1 VFFLALVW
9 AVVLSRF
16 AIMRHLAIK
25 TSFDL
30 GFFSQIMWATTRGAL
45 FYQSLMENSTN
56 ALSGHF
62 FPLLIVLAP
71 IYGIWPD
78 ARMLLVLQAVIL
90 ASAAIPLF
98 AFARRRLG
106 SPLALVVV
114 LSYLLSPLPQNI
126 ALADFHEIAL
136 AVPLLMAAGG
146 ALLDKR
152 LRATLIWIALALL
165 VKEEV
170 TLIAAGFSLYM
181 LLIQRRWRAGAFA
194 GIGTVVWAVVLVKW
208 LMPGWSAN
216 GGGSNLAQHYGILG
230 GTPLEILRS
239 IVFRPASVLQVVLTE
254 HKWLFLLQL
263 LAPLAGLPILGLPAL
278 LLALPTLAYL
288 LLGGDTTL
296 VSIRHHY
303 SAALLPFLFLSTAW
317 ALQRLRTWHP
327 AAGRTAAF
335 ALLLATALGLWRWSP
350 LPIGRAYLA
359 SDFVVSSETQATRQ
373 LLSSIPPTASV
384 AADAPFQPW
393 LANRWLLADILTPPF
408 VQFEPPIQPDYVV
421 ARTPGD
427 YAVTDPVYPWLIQ
440 DTGAKLLA
448 VPRFVSVGR
457 APDATEVWK
466 RQGSDRDVMLHR
478 YDASFS
484 RGLTLVAA
492 GTPPEGPAWDGTL
505 IVGKGAVVP
514 IWLAWSAKNRL
525 DQKIAFSLHLV
536 DSQNRIV
543 AQVDQEMGAGRF
555 ATTLWHTWLNNP
567 VLVSEFLLDVPS
579 DIPDGSYTL
588 LAGAFESATITTL
601 VRPDG
606 EAWLTLALVKP
617 SP

>member
-1 VFFLALVW
+1 MLVLALGW
-9 AVVLSRF
+9 AVVLSWF
-16 AIMRHLAIK
+16 AVVRHLAVK
-25 TSFDL
+25 SSFDL
-30 GFFSQIMWATTRGAL
+30 GFFSQIMWATTRGAP
-45 FYQSLMENSTN
+45 FYQTLVEDGTNSLSI
-56 ALSGHF
+56 HF

-136 AVPLLMAAGG
+136 AVPLLMAAGA

-152 LRATLIWIALALL
+152 LRATFIWIALALL

-170 TLIAAGFSLYM
+170 ALIAAGFSLYM
-181 LLIQRRWRAGAFA
+181 LLIQRRWRVGGLA
-194 GIGTVVWAVVLVKW
+194 GIGTAVWIFTLVKW
-208 LMPGWSAN
+208 LMPGWSNN
-216 GGGSNLAQHYGILG
+216 GGGSNFAQHYGALG

-239 IVFRPASVLQVVLTE
+239 IFFRPAAVLQVILTE
-254 HKWLFLLQL
+254 RKGLFLLQL
-263 LAPLAGLPILGLPAL
+263 FAPLAGLPILGLPAV

-288 LLGGDTTL
+288 LLAGDTTL
-296 VSIRHHY
+296 VLIRHHY
-303 SAALLPFLFLSTAW
+303 SAALLPFLFLATAW
-317 ALQRLRTWHP
+317 ALQRLRTAHP
-327 AAGRTAAF
+327 AAGSAAAC
-335 ALLLATALGLWRWSP
+335 ALLLAAVLGLWRWSP
-350 LPIGRAYLA
+350 LPVGQAYRA
-359 SDFVVSSETQATRQ
+359 SDFVVNSETRATLQ
-373 LLSSIPPTASV
+373 LLSTIPPTASV

-408 VQFEPPIQPDYVV
+408 AQFEPPIEPDYIV

-440 DTGAKLLA
+440 DTGAKQLT
-448 VPRFVSVGR
+448 VPRFISVGR

-466 RQGSDRDVMLHR
+466 RQSSDRDVVLHR
-478 YDASFS
+478 YDAPFS
-484 RGLTLVAA
+484 RSLTLVAA
-492 GTPPEGPAWDGTL
+492 GTPPEAPAWGSTLVVDKGT
-505 IVGKGAVVP
+505 VVP
-514 IWLAWSAKNRL
+514 IWLAWSATSSL
-525 DQKIAFSLHLV
+525 DQKIVFSLHLV
-536 DSQNRIV
+536 NSGNKIM

-567 VLVSEFLLDVPS
+567 VLVSEFPLEIPA
-579 DIPDGSYTL
+579 DIPEGSYTL
-588 LAGAFESATITTL
+588 LAGAFESATVTPL
-601 VRPDG
+601 VQPDG
-606 EAWLTLALVKP
+606 KAWVTLALVKP